1 MFHRIHPNASLAVP
15 LLAVLMAMAPTEAF
29 SEDLVARIAV
39 AGPST
44 GQLAS
49 LGKDVQNSGQLG
61 IEALNAQNITVDGK
75 HVRFELV
82 PADDAADPRTGTIVA
97 QQLVDDHVV
106 AVVGHIN
113 SGVAIPASRI
123 YSQAGIPFISSGASN
138 PALTAQNL
146 NNTFRVVA
154 DDNAQARGMVQFL
167 SGRLKARRIGLVDD
181 RTAYGQ
187 GLGDQVAKDA
197 NASGIEVTREFT
209 NDKAV
214 DFRAILTTLK
224 AGHPDAIVLA
234 STDAIAS
241 PFVKQMKALGMD
253 EVHFVGGDGICTENW
268 VRVAASAAEGEYCTQ
283 TGAPFDQLPGSKE
296 FAQNYQAKFHQPPEY
311 FGPYTYDAVM
321 VIGAAI
327 RKANS
332 LDPQKLI
339 EALHTI
345 DYTGVTGKIEF
356 DGKGDQKFAAVSVY
370 QVKSQK
376 ITPLGVVG
384 KM

>member
-1 MFHRIHPNASLAVP
+1 MPNRTHLQTSLAGTFSAA
-15 LLAVLMAMAPTEAF
+15 LFAF
-29 SEDLVARIAV
+29 ASMNSYADEVIAKIAV
-39 AGPST
+39 AGPTT

-49 LGKDVQNSGQLG
+49 LGKDVQNSGELA
-61 IEALNAQNITVDGK
+61 IDELNAKNIVVNGK
-75 HVRFELV
+75 RVRFELV
-82 PADDAADPRTGTIVA
+82 AADDGADPRVGTIVA
-97 QQLVDDHVV
+97 QRLVDDHVV

-138 PALTAQNL
+138 PTLTAQNL
-146 NNTFRVVA
+146 KNTFRVVA

-167 SGRLKARRIGLVDD
+167 SGQLKAKRIGLVDD

-197 NASGIEVTREFT
+197 GESGIAVTREFT

-214 DFRAILTTLK
+214 DFRAILTSLK
-224 AGHPDAIVLA
+224 STQPDAIVLA

-241 PFVKQMKALGMD
+241 PFVKQMKTLGMTR
-253 EVHFVGGDGICTENW
+253 VRFVGGDGICTENW

-283 TGAPFDQLPGSKE
+283 TGAPLDQLPGSKE
-296 FAQNYQAKFHQPPEY
+296 FVQKYEARFNQPPQY
-311 FGPYTYDAVM
+311 FGPYTYDSVM
-321 VIGAAI
+321 VVGEAI
-327 RKANS
+327 RKAGS
-332 LDPQKLI
+332 LDPLKLI
-339 EALHTI
+339 DALHSV
-345 DYTGVTGKIEF
+345 DYSGVTGRIEF
-356 DGKGDQKFAAVSVY
+356 DNKGDQKYAAVSVY

-376 ITPLGVVG
+376 ITSLGVVG

>member
-1 MFHRIHPNASLAVP
+1 MHYRTHVKTSLAGSCIVM
-15 LLAVLMAMAPTEAF
+15 LAAIASANACADEV
-29 SEDLVARIAV
+29 VAKIAV
-39 AGPST
+39 AGPTT

-49 LGKDVQNSGQLG
+49 LGKDVQNSGELA
-61 IEALNAQNITVDGK
+61 IDALNAKNITVNGK
-75 HVRFELV
+75 RIRFELIA
-82 PADDAADPRTGTIVA
+82 ADDGADPRTGTIVA
-97 QQLVDDHVV
+97 QRLVDDHVL

-146 NNTFRVVA
+146 KNTFRVVA

-167 SGRLKARRIGLVDD
+167 SGQLKAKRIGLVDD

-197 NASGIEVTREFT
+197 TASGIAVTREYT

-214 DFRAILTTLK
+214 DFRAILTSLK
-224 AGHPDAIVLA
+224 SSEPDAIVLA

-241 PFVKQMKALGMD
+241 PFVKQMKTLGMTR
-253 EVHFVGGDGICTENW
+253 VRFVGGDGICTENW

-283 TGAPFDQLPGSKE
+283 TGAPLDQLPGSKE
-296 FAQNYQAKFHQPPEY
+296 FVQKYEARFQQPPQY
-311 FGPYTYDAVM
+311 FGPYTYDSVM

-327 RKANS
+327 QKTGS

-339 EALHTI
+339 DAIHSL
-345 DYTGVTGKIEF
+345 DYTGVTGRIAF
-356 DGKGDQKFAAVSVY
+356 DSKGDQKYAAVSVY
-370 QVKSQK
+370 QVKAQK
-376 ITPLGVVG
+376 ITSLGVVG

>member
-1 MFHRIHPNASLAVP
+1 MSHRNPFETTLATTCVAA
-15 LLAVLMAMAPTEAF
+15 LLAVLSAPTFAD
-29 SEDLVARIAV
+29 DLVAKIAV
-39 AGPST
+39 AGPTT

-49 LGKDVQNSGQLG
+49 LGKDVQNSGVLA
-61 IEALNAQNITVDGK
+61 IDALNAKHITVDGRT
-75 HVRFELV
+75 VRFELV
-82 PADDAADPRTGTIVA
+82 SADDGADPRVGTIVA
-97 QQLVDDHVV
+97 QRLVDDHVI

-138 PALTAQNL
+138 PTLTAQNL
-146 NNTFRVVA
+146 KNTFRVVA

-167 SGRLKARRIGLVDD
+167 SGQLKAKRIGLVDD

-197 NASGIEVTREFT
+197 NESGITVTREFT
-209 NDKAV
+209 SDKAV

-224 AGHPDAIVLA
+224 SSEPDAIVLA

-241 PFVKQMKALGMD
+241 PFVKQMKTLGMTR
-253 EVHFVGGDGICTENW
+253 VRFVGGDGICTENW
-268 VRVAASAAEGEYCTQ
+268 VRVAGPAAEGEYCTQ
-283 TGAPFDQLPGSKE
+283 TGAPLDQLPGAKE
-296 FAQNYQAKFHQPPEY
+296 FVQKYQTRFNQPPQY

-321 VIGAAI
+321 VVGEAVQ
-327 RKANS
+327 KAGS
-332 LDPQKLI
+332 LDPKKLI
-339 EALHTI
+339 DALHAV
-345 DYTGVTGKIEF
+345 DYTGVTGRIAF
-356 DGKGDQKFAAVSVY
+356 DSKGDQKYAAVSVY

-376 ITPLGVVG
+376 ITSLGVVG

>member
-1 MFHRIHPNASLAVP
+1 MSHRFQPGATLAIPFLAALTVTAS
-15 LLAVLMAMAPTEAF
+15 TNAF
-29 SEDLVARIAV
+29 SEDLVARIGV

-49 LGKDVQNSGQLG
+49 LGKDVRNSGALA
-61 IEALNAQNITVDGK
+61 IEALNAQNIVVDGK
-75 HVRFELV
+75 RVRFVLV
-82 PADDAADPRTGTIVA
+82 AADDAADPRTGTIVA
-97 QQLVDDHVV
+97 QQFVDDHVV

-138 PALTAQNL
+138 PTLTAQHF

-154 DDNAQARGMVQFL
+154 DDNAQARGMVQLL
-167 SGRLKARRIGLVDD
+167 SGRLKAKRIGLVDD

-197 NASGIEVTREFT
+197 NASGIDVTREFT

-224 AGHPDAIVLA
+224 ASHPDAIVLA
-234 STDAIAS
+234 STDAVAS

-253 EVHFVGGDGICTENW
+253 NVRFVGGDGICTENW

-283 TGAPFDQLPGSKE
+283 TGTPFDQLPGAKE
-296 FAQNYQAKFHQPPEY
+296 FAQNYQAHFHQPPEY

-321 VIGAAI
+321 VVGEAI
-327 RKANS
+327 RKAKS

-339 EALHTI
+339 EALHAI

-356 DGKGDQKFAAVSVY
+356 DGKGDQKYAAVSIY
-370 QVKSQK
+370 QVKAQK
-376 ITPLGVVG
+376 ITSLGVVG